1 MAKSIRISDELYELA
16 GREAGLMHRSLAQQL
31 EHWVRLGVG
40 LELSGGATIDDVRSA
55 AVQYRH
61 ARDQTAV
68 RHGKRSAA
76 SLHAIPAELAKSA
89 HADFPADAFA
99 SGKKA
104 W

>member
-1 MAKSIRISDELYELA
+1 MAKSIRISDDLYELA

-40 LELSGGATIDDVRSA
+40 LELSGSATMDDVRSA
-55 AVQYRH
+55 AVRYRQ
-61 ARDQTAV
+61 AREQSAV
-68 RHGKRSAA
+68 RRGKRSATT
-76 SLHAIPAELAKSA
+76 LHAIPAELAKTA
-89 HADFPADAFA
+89 RADFPADAFA